1 MSELKKYKLISNE
14 GPGGVLGTPKNNQ
27 DKISN
32 IIERF
37 RNNKEKHINA
47 GSSHYVTVKKKVT
60 NNLGDLEK
68 DRLMNAKSF
77 KDLVF

>member
-1 MSELKKYKLISNE
+1 MSEQKKYQLKSND
-14 GPGGVLGTPKNNQ
+14 GPGGVLGTSKNNQ

-37 RNNKEKHINA
+37 RNNKEKQINA
-47 GSSHYVTVKKKVT
+47 GSSHYGIVKKKAT